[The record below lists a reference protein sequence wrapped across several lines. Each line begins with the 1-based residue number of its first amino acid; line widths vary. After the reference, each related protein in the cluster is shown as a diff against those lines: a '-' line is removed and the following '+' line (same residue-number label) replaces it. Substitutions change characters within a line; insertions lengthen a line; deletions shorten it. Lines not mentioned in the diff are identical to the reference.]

1 MTGLLE
7 IRESLKSFYVK
18 NEVYVNPLIKFLV
31 ALIALAAVN
40 GFMGYM
46 DFLTKA
52 AIVLII
58 ALACSFLPKNF
69 IVIILAIYVLMHSY
83 ALAMECAFVVLAV
96 FAVMFFMYFRYVP
109 RDTMVVLLTPLL
121 FILKIPFV
129 MPVALGLLAAPV
141 SIISLSCGTIIY
153 YIMKFMADNVNI
165 FSATDAE
172 TGSQK
177 LRIMLD
183 GILDN
188 KAMFATLIIFALAMV
203 LVYAIRRASVSYNW
217 TIAIFSGISISVILL
232 LSCEFLFEL
241 QLSVLSTVIGGVISL
256 AICMVIQFLEF
267 NVDYNRTEIVQFEDD
282 EYYYY
287 VKAVPKN
294 VVSTPDKKVKRIS
307 KPVKKSVGKSGQRQ
321 MDLKSGP
328 YGRSTQARGTK
339 TQGTSTIKTAN
350 GVARTS
356 GNQQSIRR
364 NLEEQGK

>member
-7 IRESLKSFYVK
+7 IRENLKSFYVK
-18 NEVYVNPLIKFLV
+18 NEVYMNPLIKFLV
-31 ALIALAAVN
+31 ALVALAAVN

-52 AIVLII
+52 AIVLMI

-69 IVIILAIYVLMHSY
+69 IVIVLAAYVLLHSY
-83 ALAMECAFVVLAV
+83 ALAIECVLVVLAV

-129 MPVALGLLAAPV
+129 MPVALGLLATPA

-153 YIMKFMADNVNI
+153 YIMKFMADNLTV

-188 KAMFATLIIFALAMV
+188 KSMFATLIIFALTLV
-203 LVYAIRRASVSYNW
+203 LVYALRRTAVNHNW
-217 TIAIFSGISISVILL
+217 RIAIFAGISVSVILL
-232 LSCEFLFEL
+232 LVCEFLFEL
-241 QLSVLSTVIGGVISL
+241 QLSVLASVIGGVVSL
-256 AICMVIQFLEF
+256 GICMVIEFLEF
-267 NVDYNRTEIVQFEDD
+267 NVDYDRTEIVQFEDD

-294 VVSTPDKKVKRIS
+294 VVSAPDKKVKRIS
-307 KPVKKSVGKSGQRQ
+307 RPQKKGPVRPPQRQ
-321 MDLKSGP
+321 EP
-328 YGRSTQARGTK
+328 GRESSAVRSSQPRGTK
-339 TQGTSTIKTAN
+339 GQGTTTIKTAN
-350 GVARTS
+350 GVARSTVS
-356 GNQQSIRR
+356 RENIRR
-364 NLEEQGK
+364 NQGE